1 MTSITNYESVE
12 LPIEPV
18 KEKRTFF
25 DYFKNL
31 KGKKPG
37 FSVYIKIERKKISL
51 SIKLITRC
59 YSIQSSS

>member
-18 KEKRTFF
+18 KEKRNVF

-37 FSVYIKIERKKISL
+37 FSVKKKHIAAASMVLIFFSAQSAMIL
-51 SIKLITRC
+51 SI
-59 YSIQSSS
+59 